1 MQNICILSLAALFSA
16 RAAAFSVDCS
26 PRVRKSHSTWS
37 RPVTR
42 WARPRRSQQDG
53 WYIEDDEDQLY
64 DTKFVGGSREEM
76 DLRGLPREDENGS
89 AQTLDRVDRYSYD
102 DDDDDDE
109 YEDDIYE
116 EDEDEFEE
124 EPEEDVGNFW
134 SNPMKGF
141 DPVRD
146 PKTRPSPRRRTRRDG
161 TEDTM
166 PTSTATPHRRENRQR
181 SKPSKTTFRSGT
193 PSPPKA
199 MEDLYNRI
207 FWYGFDPAETSS
219 PADRTVFG
227 GTKGKFNGLAY
238 LEEGAGVKPSDK
250 RSRRIRPRNR
260 EFDGRNDESDRED
273 TDDDYYET
281 DSSSYQDEER
291 PSSYRDEEMRPTQY
305 RQPVTPPYDP
315 PRPMPRSPTSVPV
328 SPRREKRRAPRD
340 RGYQDDGN
348 DGDSEDRR
356 RAPRN
361 RGYEDDDDDDY
372 EDTGD
377 WVSSKVSSWFQ
388 LDDEEEDDE
397 EKEGSRRGRKKKRP
411 DSSPSSPFKILDVFF
426 GLNRDRLGEKAE
438 IYDKQMGLRSDEN
451 WSRAT
456 KEKPRRQRRKGYA
469 YPYVDEDEAPPVAD
483 YGVVGDEEPSPDTTS
498 DDAAPKRGDKVEE
511 KEPPPK
517 RQLSWEERAL
527 AVERVPPAGIPA
539 WGPTGDLG
547 MDVRTKAISD
557 ALEDIIGA
565 TREVTEKESKVEQ
578 AREDVAILKVDA
590 ELERKRLNRSRQDPK
605 AIDKLRRIDRKVDDA
620 ARALR
625 YAQSMLQTIRDDRS
639 ELAAR
644 HWAVLSFYSPDLAET
659 SVMDAIRELEQNE
672 PAARRYREKAA
683 TAAASETVADL
694 GEDDDSSSDAPA
706 QP

>member
-1 MQNICILSLAALFSA
+1 MHSICILSLAALFSA
-16 RAAAFSVDCS
+16 RVAAFSVDCS
-26 PRVRKSHSTWS
+26 PRVRKSHSTWH

-64 DTKFVGGSREEM
+64 DTKFAGESREEM
-76 DLRGLPREDENGS
+76 DLRDLPREDDDNGS

-102 DDDDDDE
+102 DDDDEDDE
-109 YEDDIYE
+109 YVGNIYE
-116 EDEDEFEE
+116 EDEAEFED
-124 EPEEDVGNFW
+124 EPEEEVGNFW

-146 PKTRPSPRRRTRRDG
+146 PQTRPSPRRRTRRDG
-161 TEDTM
+161 TDDTM
-166 PTSTATPHRRENRQR
+166 PPSTATPHRRENRQR

-250 RSRRIRPRNR
+250 RARRIRPRNR
-260 EFDGRNDESDRED
+260 EFDGSNGESDRED
-273 TDDDYYET
+273 IDDNYYET

-291 PSSYRDEEMRPTQY
+291 PPSYREEEIRPTQY
-305 RQPVTPPYDP
+305 RHPVTPPYDP

-328 SPRREKRRAPRD
+328 SPRRKKRGAPRE
-340 RGYQDDGN
+340 RGYQDDDN
-348 DGDSEDRR
+348 DDDSGGRR

-361 RGYEDDDDDDY
+361 RGYEDDDY
-372 EDTGD
+372 EDAGD

-388 LDDEEEDDE
+388 WDEEEDDE
-397 EKEGSRRGRKKKRP
+397 EEKEAPRRGRKKKRS
-411 DSSPSSPFKILDVFF
+411 DSSSSSPFKILDVFF
-426 GLNRDRLGEKAE
+426 GLNRDRLGEKADM
-438 IYDKQMGLRSDEN
+438 YDKQMGLRDNED
-451 WSRAT
+451 WSGAT
-456 KEKPRRQRRKGYA
+456 KENPRRQRRKGYA

-483 YGVVGDEEPSPDTTS
+483 YGVDSDEEQNPNTASK
-498 DDAAPKRGDKVEE
+498 DAVPKEGDKTEE
-511 KEPPPK
+511 KEPAPK

-565 TREVTEKESKVEQ
+565 TREVTEKESNVEQ

-590 ELERKRLNRSRQDPK
+590 ELERKRLRRSRQDPK
-605 AIDKLRRIDRKVDDA
+605 AIQDKLRRIDRKVDDA

-625 YAQSMLQTIRDDRS
+625 YAQSVLQTRRDDRS

-672 PAARRYREKAA
+672 PAARRYREKA
-683 TAAASETVADL
+683 TTVAASETGVDL
-694 GEDDDSSSDAPA
+694 GKDVDSSSDTI
-706 QP
+706 

>member
-1 MQNICILSLAALFSA
+1 
-16 RAAAFSVDCS
+16 
-26 PRVRKSHSTWS
+26 
-37 RPVTR
+37 
-42 WARPRRSQQDG
+42 
-53 WYIEDDEDQLY
+53 
-64 DTKFVGGSREEM
+64 M
-76 DLRGLPREDENGS
+76 DLRDLPREDDNGS
-89 AQTLDRVDRYSYD
+89 AQTLDRVGRYSYD
-102 DDDDDDE
+102 DDDDDEDE
-109 YEDDIYE
+109 YVDDIYE
-116 EDEDEFEE
+116 EDEAEFED

-141 DPVRD
+141 DRIPD
-146 PKTRPSPRRRTRRDG
+146 QQTRSSPRRRTRRG
-161 TEDTM
+161 EDTM
-166 PTSTATPHRRENRQR
+166 PTSTATPHRRENGRR

-238 LEEGAGVKPSDK
+238 LEEGGGVRPSDK
-250 RSRRIRPRNR
+250 RERRIRPRNR
-260 EFDGRNDESDRED
+260 DFDENNGESDRED
-273 TDDDYYET
+273 IDDDYYET

-291 PSSYRDEEMRPTQY
+291 PTTQY

-315 PRPMPRSPTSVPV
+315 PRPMPRAPTSVPV

-340 RGYQDDGN
+340 RGYQDDAI
-348 DGDSEDRR
+348 DDDSEGRR

-361 RGYEDDDDDDY
+361 RDYEDEDDDDNDDDDY
-372 EDTGD
+372 EDAGD
-377 WVSSKVSSWFQ
+377 WVSSKVSSWFNSDQ
-388 LDDEEEDDE
+388 EEEEDE
-397 EKEGSRRGRKKKRP
+397 EMEKEGSRRGRKKRRP
-411 DSSPSSPFKILDVFF
+411 DSSSSSPFKILDVFF

-438 IYDKQMGLRSDEN
+438 MYDRQMGLRNNED

-483 YGVVGDEEPSPDTTS
+483 YGVVGDEEPIPDTTS
-498 DDAAPKRGDKVEE
+498 DDAAPKAKEGDKTEQ
-511 KEPPPK
+511 KEPAPK

-527 AVERVPPAGIPA
+527 AVERVPPAGIKA

-590 ELERKRLNRSRQDPK
+590 ELERKRLRRSRQDPK
-605 AIDKLRRIDRKVDDA
+605 VIQDKLRRIDRKVDDA

-625 YAQSMLQTIRDDRS
+625 YAQSVLQTVRDDLS
-639 ELAAR
+639 ELSAR
-644 HWAVLSFYSPDLAET
+644 HWAVLSFYSPDLAEE

-672 PAARRYREKAA
+672 PAARRYREKTATA
-683 TAAASETVADL
+683 TAAAFETVVDL
-694 GEDDDSSSDAPA
+694 GKDVGSGSDTQA
-706 QP
+706 QT